1 MKKWHKNCCCLRNVI
16 LILLVIIMTGCASPF
31 SVGYGAH
38 GQSRD
43 EFARYVEDVFRLQNR
58 MTSEVMMLLPTDES
72 GSSHDD
78 LLLAERQMHE
88 VCTSLNEYAVREIEG
103 QRIGLFLSRNIE
115 KSAVGCEQA
124 ALRVQALLLKQND
137 SAGAALGR

>member
-1 MKKWHKNCCCLRNVI
+1 MKKWNKNFCCLRNVI
-16 LILLVIIMTGCASPF
+16 LILLAMIMTGCASPF
-31 SVGYGAH
+31 SAGYGAH
-38 GQSRD
+38 GLSRD
-43 EFARYVEDVFRLQNR
+43 EFARYVEEVFRFQNR

-88 VCTSLNEYAVREIEG
+88 VCASLNEYAVRESEG
-103 QRIGLFLSRNIE
+103 QRIGLFLSRNLE
-115 KSAVGCEQA
+115 KSAVDCEQA

-137 SAGAALGR
+137 IAGGALGR

>member
-1 MKKWHKNCCCLRNVI
+1 MKKWNKNSCCLGNGI
-16 LILLVIIMTGCASPF
+16 LILLAMIMAGCASPF

-38 GQSRD
+38 RQSRD

-58 MTSEVMMLLPTDES
+58 MTSEVMMLLPADEA

-78 LLLAERQMHE
+78 LLRAEHQMHE
-88 VCTSLNEYAVREIEG
+88 VCASLNEYAVRESEG
-103 QRIGLFLSRNIE
+103 QSIGLFLSRNLE
-115 KSAVGCEQA
+115 KSAADCEQA

-137 SAGAALGR
+137 SAGGALGR